1 MILAQQLAIRIAL
14 FWVVGLCQNK
24 VMPTV
29 LAGNTVPCSWSLRK
43 PSSFH
48 AVSGHPWFFRGTQD
62 LQSSPHLL
70 GLSEWSSIRQS
81 VYLGST
87 KSWKAKCTPLIDY
100 SNWLPVCYCT
110 FVKINVL
117 KMQTISLLGQDTS
130 QKPGTKPFLYC
141 SQNHC
146 LRSKNVK

>member
-29 LAGNTVPCSWSLRK
+29 LAGNTVPCSWSLRY

-48 AVSGHPWFFRGTQD
+48 AIRGHPCFFQGTQD
-62 LQSSPHLL
+62 LQSPHLL

-130 QKPGTKPFLYC
+130 QKPGTKPFRYC
-141 SQNHC
+141 SQKHC